1 MSTEALADVFVQAL
15 NCGTAHRS
23 VTHAQVETL
32 AASHQPVV
40 HVKQGSTHVM
50 LLSTL
55 DCGDAECTDARRR
68 ANDAEAA
75 VESMQAAFEQRF
87 DAMTRRMEAQRQ
99 AEREE
104 DRQQAQQ
111 EAAERAAAAERRI
124 QQQAQQQAA
133 ESAAA
138 AERRI
143 QQQAQQQAV
152 EFQRHVHEI
161 QHRSALA
168 TLHAEQRAGAAER
181 EWRRVHDH
189 HAYVVANGNQRLE
202 ALQAQLE
209 TVLAAANTERAELTA
224 RLDAVTAR
232 LDATTARLDA
242 TTAAANTERAELTA
256 ELAELKAQLEATTQD
271 MYNEMAD
278 ARLYALARYGEAQ
291 LALVVG
297 KWIAWCK
304 QDASQCRQHA
314 QATLAAAF
322 TDTSALDSAMRG
334 LQRLVAQGIT
344 KIVADEDRGGRPRR
358 RHELRLLRLCRNTS
372 ADYVQ
377 VKQLA
382 LAEMFPDGAVNARNW
397 HQAMAAWSH
406 FGGFRGRMQHPTP
419 FEPDIAK
426 LRACISFARFDR
438 EVETQEGRTVSAG
451 GSPARAV
458 MRCCVSL
465 IPEAK
470 IEE

>member
-32 AASHQPVV
+32 AASHQPVI

-124 QQQAQQQAA
+124 QK
-133 ESAAA
+133 
-138 AERRI
+138 
-143 QQQAQQQAV
+143 QAQQQAV

-181 EWRRVHDH
+181 EWRRVHDY
-189 HAYVVANGNQRLE
+189 HAFVVAKGNQRLE

-209 TVLAAANTERAELTA
+209 TVLAAANTERAELTARLDATTA

-297 KWIAWCK
+297 KWIARCK

-334 LQRLVAQGIT
+334 LQRLVDEGIT
-344 KIVADEDRGGRPRR
+344 KIVADGGRRPRR